1 MLTSYKL
8 DKEMLHAV
16 KTKDRAKQVTIFN
29 KYVENSLNNN
39 PVVKLIAQYKRES

>member
-8 DKEMLHAV
+8 DKEILHAV
-16 KTKDRAKQVTIFN
+16 KIRDRAKQVTIFN

-39 PVVKLIAQYKRES
+39 PVVKLIAQYKRGS